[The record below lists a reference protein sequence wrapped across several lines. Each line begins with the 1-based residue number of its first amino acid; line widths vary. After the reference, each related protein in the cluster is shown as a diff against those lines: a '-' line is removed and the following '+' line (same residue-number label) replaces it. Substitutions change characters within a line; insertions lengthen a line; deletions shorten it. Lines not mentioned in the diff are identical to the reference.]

1 MDSFRGSEKSVR
13 LGTFGPI
20 GCDGAAGSMVRVN
33 SEVSPLEPSLVMAGL
48 RQLAEQ
54 LSLEYAGAVAPG
66 RVLRLVFTTGRRL
79 HRQGYLHADVVSVT
93 KSSVR
98 SDLSVLI
105 GAGLSSDR
113 MAAAVG

>member
-1 MDSFRGSEKSVR
+1 MDSFRGTKKSVR

-20 GCDGAAGSMVRVN
+20 GQDDAAGSIVRVK

-54 LSLEYAGAVAPG
+54 LTLEYAGAVAPG
-66 RVLRLVFTTGRRL
+66 RVLRLVLTTGRRL

>member
-1 MDSFRGSEKSVR
+1 VGR
-13 LGTFGPI
+13 
-20 GCDGAAGSMVRVN
+20 AGSIVRVK
-33 SEVSPLEPSLVMAGL
+33 SEVSPLEPSLVTAGL

-79 HRQGYLHADVVSVT
+79 HRLGYRHTDVVSVT

-98 SDLSVLI
+98 SDLTVLI